1 VPKVKPIE
9 LYIEKITLKKALQN
23 GLIDKLL
30 QQIEKAGIEIAP
42 VVIVIDPRE
51 ERGLIK
57 IGHNTPDEALQG
69 GLRITFDPRISE
81 HVIEVF
87 KKVLE
92 EVFTGER

>member
-1 VPKVKPIE
+1 VSKVKPVE

-30 QQIEKAGIEIAP
+30 QQIEKAGIEAVP
-42 VVIVIDPRE
+42 VAIIIHPQE
-51 ERGLIK
+51 ESGLVAMI
-57 IGHNTPDEALQG
+57 HSTSREALKG
-69 GLRITFDPRISE
+69 GLRIKFDPRISE

-87 KKVLE
+87 KKALE